1 MRFYII
7 ISILFSLEYAYNNE
21 TLVHQIF
28 DGNSDCFTNELYG
41 NFTVAEYTNLIKRRK
56 LVRAR
61 MQKPNSAKRRT
72 TNKLSNNA
80 SSVSGTIVQRRYGRK
95 SDGSIVVETRVI
107 QKRSRP
113 NATGR
118 VTFGVGFERR
128 ARSTPAEPQAKNPDS
143 HTQVVS
149 QPAPGQSREASVP
162 SDPR

>member
-1 MRFYII
+1 VCVSAFA
-7 ISILFSLEYAYNNE
+7 EP
-21 TLVHQIF
+21 
-28 DGNSDCFTNELYG
+28 TNIESRTDEELTKLTARWG
-41 NFTVAEYTNLIKRRK
+41 ELSAAERRAV
-56 LVRAR
+56 LHEVRAR

-72 TNKLSNNA
+72 TNELSNNA